1 MITLKGMTWDHSRG
15 YDPMIATSKAFA
27 KKHNNKIS
35 IQWDKRSLQ
44 AFADRPIEQM
54 VEEYDLMV
62 IDYPHVGEVSA
73 KGLLQNFNVDE
84 HSDKL
89 ESLKKESVG
98 LSHQSYNIDGY
109 QWALAIDAASQ
120 VSCFR
125 EDLISEIPQSW
136 KDLYEL
142 ANDNKVLWP
151 LKPVH
156 AISSFYSIYNNL
168 GKEFDPT
175 NRKFV
180 ERDSGIKTLEM
191 MKQIAST
198 LIKECFTMDPIRT
211 AELLSET
218 DDFIY
223 SPYVYGFS
231 NYSRKGYRKNT
242 LTYSNVINLSDKGPA
257 GTHLGGTGI
266 AISNKSKH
274 KELALEYSY
283 WIAGSECQ
291 KNLFY
296 SSGGQPGNMD
306 AWNDESINS
315 ETNNF
320 FKNTKQT
327 LNLAWIRPRHNGYM
341 NFQDN
346 SGDIINEF
354 LQSNTKESFVIDKL
368 TALYQ
373 ESFEKII

>member
-1 MITLKGMTWDHSRG
+1 MINLKGMTWDHSRG

-27 KKHNNKIS
+27 NKYNNNVS

-84 HSDKL
+84 HLDKL

-98 LSHQSYNIDGY
+98 SSHQSYNIDGY

-125 EDLISEIPQSW
+125 EDLISKIPLSW
-136 KDLYEL
+136 NELDNL

-168 GKEFDPT
+168 GKEFDPS
-175 NRKFV
+175 NRNFV
-180 ERDSGIKTLEM
+180 ERKFGIKTLEM
-191 MKQIAST
+191 MKQIASK
-198 LIKECFTMDPIRT
+198 LIKECFTMDPIKT

-218 DDFIY
+218 DDFVY

-231 NYSRKGYRKNT
+231 NYSRSGFRKNI
-242 LTYSNVINLSDKGPA
+242 LTYGDVINLSNKGPA

-266 AISNKSKH
+266 AISKKSEH
-274 KELALEYSY
+274 KDLALEYSY

-296 SSGGQPGNMD
+296 SSGGQPGNID
-306 AWNDESINS
+306 AWNDDSINL

-327 LNLAWIRPRHNGYM
+327 LNLAWVRPRHNGYIK
-341 NFQDN
+341 FQDK

-368 TALYQ
+368 TTLYR
-373 ESFEKII
+373 ESFDK

>member
-1 MITLKGMTWDHSRG
+1 MINLKGMTWDHSRG

-27 KKHNNKIS
+27 NKYNNNVS
-35 IQWDKRSLQ
+35 IEWDKRPLQ

-84 HSDKL
+84 HLDKL

-98 LSHQSYNIDGY
+98 SSHQSYNINGY

-125 EDLISEIPQSW
+125 EDLISKIPLSW
-136 KDLYEL
+136 NELDNL

-168 GKEFDPT
+168 GKEFDPS
-175 NRKFV
+175 NRNFV
-180 ERDSGIKTLEM
+180 ERKFGIKTLEM
-191 MKQIAST
+191 MKQIASK
-198 LIKECFTMDPIRT
+198 LIKECFTMDPIKT

-218 DDFIY
+218 DDFVY

-231 NYSRKGYRKNT
+231 NYSRSGFRKNI
-242 LTYSNVINLSDKGPA
+242 LTYGDVINLSNKGPA

-266 AISNKSKH
+266 AISKKSEH
-274 KELALEYSY
+274 KDLALEYSY

-296 SSGGQPGNMD
+296 SSGGQPGNID
-306 AWNDESINS
+306 AWNDDSINL

-327 LNLAWIRPRHNGYM
+327 LSLAWVRPRHNGYIK
-341 NFQDN
+341 FQDK

-368 TALYQ
+368 TTLYR
-373 ESFEKII
+373 ESFDK

>member
-1 MITLKGMTWDHSRG
+1 MINLKGMTWDHSRG

-27 KKHNNKIS
+27 NKYNNNVS
-35 IQWDKRSLQ
+35 IEWDKRPLQ

-84 HSDKL
+84 HLDKL

-98 LSHQSYNIDGY
+98 SSHQSYNIDGY

-125 EDLISEIPQSW
+125 EELISKIPLSW
-136 KDLYEL
+136 NELDNL

-168 GKEFDPT
+168 GKEFDPS
-175 NRKFV
+175 NRNFV
-180 ERDSGIKTLEM
+180 ERKFGIKTLEM
-191 MKQIAST
+191 MKQIASK
-198 LIKECFTMDPIRT
+198 LIKECFTMDPIKT

-218 DDFIY
+218 DDFVY

-231 NYSRKGYRKNT
+231 NYSRSGFRKNI
-242 LTYSNVINLSDKGPA
+242 LTYGDVINLSNKGPA

-266 AISNKSKH
+266 AISKKSEH
-274 KELALEYSY
+274 KDLALEYSY

-296 SSGGQPGNMD
+296 SSGGQPGNID
-306 AWNDESINS
+306 AWNDDSINL

-327 LNLAWIRPRHNGYM
+327 LNLAWVRPRHNGYIK
-341 NFQDN
+341 FQDK

-368 TALYQ
+368 TTLYR
-373 ESFEKII
+373 ESFDK

>member
-1 MITLKGMTWDHSRG
+1 MINLKGMTWDHSRG
-15 YDPMIATSKAFA
+15 YDPMIATSKSFA
-27 KKHNNKIS
+27 NKYNNNVS

-84 HSDKL
+84 HLDKL

-98 LSHQSYNIDGY
+98 SSHQSYNIDGY

-125 EDLISEIPQSW
+125 EDLISKIPLSW
-136 KDLYEL
+136 NELDNL

-168 GKEFDPT
+168 GKEFDPS
-175 NRKFV
+175 NRNFV
-180 ERDSGIKTLEM
+180 ERKFGIKTLEM
-191 MKQIAST
+191 MKQIASK
-198 LIKECFTMDPIRT
+198 LIKECFTMDPIKT

-218 DDFIY
+218 DDFVY

-231 NYSRKGYRKNT
+231 NYSRSGFRKNI
-242 LTYSNVINLSDKGPA
+242 LTYGDVINLSNKGPA

-266 AISNKSKH
+266 AISKKSEH
-274 KELALEYSY
+274 KDLALEYSY

-296 SSGGQPGNMD
+296 SSGGQPGNID
-306 AWNDESINS
+306 AWNDDSINL

-327 LNLAWIRPRHNGYM
+327 LNLAWVRPRHNGYIK
-341 NFQDN
+341 FQDK

-368 TALYQ
+368 TTLYR
-373 ESFEKII
+373 ESFDK

>member
-1 MITLKGMTWDHSRG
+1 MINLKGMTWDHSRG

-27 KKHNNKIS
+27 NKYNNNVS
-35 IQWDKRSLQ
+35 IRWDKRSLQ

-84 HSDKL
+84 HLDKL

-98 LSHQSYNIDGY
+98 SSHQSYNIDGY

-125 EDLISEIPQSW
+125 EDLISKIPLSW
-136 KDLYEL
+136 NELDNL

-168 GKEFDPT
+168 GKEFDPS
-175 NRKFV
+175 NRNFV
-180 ERDSGIKTLEM
+180 ERKFGIKTLEM
-191 MKQIAST
+191 MKQIASK
-198 LIKECFTMDPIRT
+198 LIKECFTMDPIKT

-218 DDFIY
+218 DDFVY
-223 SPYVYGFS
+223 YPYVYGFS
-231 NYSRKGYRKNT
+231 NYSRSGFRKNI
-242 LTYSNVINLSDKGPA
+242 LTYGDVINLSNKGPA

-266 AISNKSKH
+266 AISKKSEH
-274 KELALEYSY
+274 KDLALEYSY

-296 SSGGQPGNMD
+296 SSGGQPGNID
-306 AWNDESINS
+306 AWNDDSINL

-327 LNLAWIRPRHNGYM
+327 LNLAWVRPRHNGYIK
-341 NFQDN
+341 FQDK

-368 TALYQ
+368 TTLYR
-373 ESFEKII
+373 ESFDK

>member
-1 MITLKGMTWDHSRG
+1 MINLKGMTWDHSRG

-27 KKHNNKIS
+27 NKYNNNVS
-35 IQWDKRSLQ
+35 IEWDKRPLQ

-84 HSDKL
+84 HLDKL

-98 LSHQSYNIDGY
+98 SSHQSYNIDGY

-125 EDLISEIPQSW
+125 EDLISKIPLSW
-136 KDLYEL
+136 NELDNL

-168 GKEFDPT
+168 GKEFDPS
-175 NRKFV
+175 NRNFV
-180 ERDSGIKTLEM
+180 ERKFGIKTLEM
-191 MKQIAST
+191 MKQIASK
-198 LIKECFTMDPIRT
+198 LIKECFTMDPIKT

-218 DDFIY
+218 DDFVY

-231 NYSRKGYRKNT
+231 NYSRSGFRKNI
-242 LTYSNVINLSDKGPA
+242 LTYGDVINLSNKGPA

-266 AISNKSKH
+266 AISKKSEH
-274 KELALEYSY
+274 KDLALEYSY

-296 SSGGQPGNMD
+296 SSGGQPGNID
-306 AWNDESINS
+306 AWNDDSINL

-327 LNLAWIRPRHNGYM
+327 LNLAWVRPRHNGYIK
-341 NFQDN
+341 FQDK

-368 TALYQ
+368 TTLYR
-373 ESFEKII
+373 ESFDK

>member
-1 MITLKGMTWDHSRG
+1 MINLKGMTWDHSRG

-27 KKHNNKIS
+27 NKYNNNVS
-35 IQWDKRSLQ
+35 IEWDKRPLQ

-62 IDYPHVGEVSA
+62 IDYPHVGEVSV

-84 HSDKL
+84 HLDKL

-98 LSHQSYNIDGY
+98 SSHQSYNINGY

-125 EDLISEIPQSW
+125 EDLISKIPLSW
-136 KDLYEL
+136 NELDNL

-168 GKEFDPT
+168 GKEFDPS
-175 NRKFV
+175 NRNFV
-180 ERDSGIKTLEM
+180 ERKFGIKTLEM
-191 MKQIAST
+191 MKQIASK
-198 LIKECFTMDPIRT
+198 LIKECFTMDPIKT

-218 DDFIY
+218 DDFVY

-231 NYSRKGYRKNT
+231 NYSRSGFRKNI
-242 LTYSNVINLSDKGPA
+242 LTYGDVINLSNKGPA

-266 AISNKSKH
+266 AISKKSEH
-274 KELALEYSY
+274 KDLALEYSY

-296 SSGGQPGNMD
+296 SSGGQPGNID
-306 AWNDESINS
+306 AWNDDSINL

-327 LNLAWIRPRHNGYM
+327 LNLAWVRPRHNGYIK
-341 NFQDN
+341 FQDK

-368 TALYQ
+368 TTLYR
-373 ESFEKII
+373 ESFDK

>member
-1 MITLKGMTWDHSRG
+1 MINLKGMTWDHSRG

-27 KKHNNKIS
+27 NKYNNNVS
-35 IQWDKRSLQ
+35 IRWDKRSLQ
-44 AFADRPIEQM
+44 EFADRPIEQM

-84 HSDKL
+84 HLDKL

-98 LSHQSYNIDGY
+98 SSHQSYNIDGY

-125 EDLISEIPQSW
+125 EDLISKIPLSW
-136 KDLYEL
+136 NELDNL

-168 GKEFDPT
+168 GKEFDPS
-175 NRKFV
+175 NRNFV
-180 ERDSGIKTLEM
+180 ERKFGIKTLEM
-191 MKQIAST
+191 MKQIASK
-198 LIKECFTMDPIRT
+198 LIKECFTMDPIKS

-218 DDFIY
+218 DDFVY

-231 NYSRKGYRKNT
+231 NYSRSGFRKNI
-242 LTYSNVINLSDKGPA
+242 LTYGDVINLSNKGPA

-266 AISNKSKH
+266 AISKKSEH
-274 KELALEYSY
+274 KDLALEYSY

-296 SSGGQPGNMD
+296 SSGGQPGNID
-306 AWNDESINS
+306 AWNDDSINL

-327 LNLAWIRPRHNGYM
+327 LNLAWVRPRHNGYIK
-341 NFQDN
+341 FQDK

-368 TALYQ
+368 TTLYR
-373 ESFEKII
+373 ESFDK